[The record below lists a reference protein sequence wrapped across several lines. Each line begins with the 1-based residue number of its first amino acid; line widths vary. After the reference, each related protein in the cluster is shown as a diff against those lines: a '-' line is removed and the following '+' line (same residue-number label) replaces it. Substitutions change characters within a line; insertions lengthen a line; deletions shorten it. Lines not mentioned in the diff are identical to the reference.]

1 MFATGPNPRIRGMA
15 TSSHTTMLREF
26 SAAGEAGQTGALDV
40 EWEGARAS
48 FFFKLGIPTHL
59 VFDAPDGR
67 QLDGLLAL
75 DALVDELPAEFQVAP
90 WRRAMVSEDTLH
102 CTADEL
108 MELFATRPATTNGPT
123 AGSNGHT
130 AGSNGHGPA
139 HSNGHSPEPP
149 PIPDWLRVPP
159 QSAEDGDQPAF
170 GLHNFPQLQL
180 GEPLWSVPIAELV
193 NFELIVSH
201 LRDTL
206 LVLSGTSCRAAAVVT
221 DGEIVKA
228 VLVNVTSRL
237 LGDAAAHALLDAPAG
252 TLAAHRL
259 DDPHVVAALAL
270 LWPEPP
276 VQTAPPTPAAEA
288 PAAPEAPAPQEPA
301 TRDLASAYVP
311 EYAHDAQPHTR
322 LGPEPDTG
330 PTEAPEITDESTPA
344 AQVDLDRAMF
354 TLASPVA
361 ETAPEATE
369 TELVAAREATE
380 FIAPRIEV
388 DIDALR
394 IELTDIAVRWLGDDD
409 STQVADAIAA
419 TRPGVDDFVSTIG
432 AIGALDIPGHESA
445 IVRAMSREMHY
456 RAAEVLCG
464 V

>member
-1 MFATGPNPRIRGMA
+1 MFASAPNPRIKGMA
-15 TSSHTTMLREF
+15 TSSHITLLREF
-26 SAAGEAGQTGALDV
+26 SAAGEGGRTGALDV

-48 FFFKLGIPTHL
+48 FFFKLGTPTHL
-59 VFDAPDGR
+59 VFDAADGR
-67 QLDGLLAL
+67 RLDGLLAL
-75 DALVDELPAEFQVAP
+75 DALVDELPTEFQVAP
-90 WRRAMVSEDTLH
+90 WRRAMVSDDTLH
-102 CTADEL
+102 CSADEL
-108 MELFATRPATTNGPT
+108 MGLFTIPPA
-123 AGSNGHT
+123 AGNGHI
-130 AGSNGHGPA
+130 AGSNGHGLA
-139 HSNGHSPEPP
+139 HSNGHSVEPP
-149 PIPDWLRVPP
+149 PMPEWLRVPP
-159 QSAEDGDQPAF
+159 PSADDGEQPEF
-170 GLHNFPQLQL
+170 GLHNFPHLQL
-180 GEPLWSVPIAELV
+180 GTPLWSVPIAKLV

-206 LVLSGTSCRAAAVVT
+206 LVLNGTSCRAAAVVT

-237 LGDAAAHALLDAPAG
+237 LGDGAAHALLDAPAG

-259 DDPHVVAALAL
+259 DDPQVVAALAL
-270 LWPEPP
+270 LWPEAPA
-276 VQTAPPTPAAEA
+276 QTAPPTPAVEEPMA
-288 PAAPEAPAPQEPA
+288 PV
-301 TRDLASAYVP
+301 DVP
-311 EYAHDAQPHTR
+311 EYAHDAQAETR
-322 LGPEPDTG
+322 LGLEPDTA

-344 AQVDLDRAMF
+344 EPVDLDRTMF
-354 TLASPVA
+354 TLPSPVA
-361 ETAPEATE
+361 ESAPEATE
-369 TELVAAREATE
+369 METELVGGHEATE
-380 FIAPRIEV
+380 FIAPRIDV

-394 IELTDIAVRWLGDDD
+394 IELTEIAVRWLGDDD

>member
-1 MFATGPNPRIRGMA
+1 MFATGPNPRIKGMA
-15 TSSHTTMLREF
+15 TSSHITLLREF
-26 SAAGEAGQTGALDV
+26 SAAGEDGRTGALDV

-48 FFFKLGIPTHL
+48 FFFKLGTPTHL
-59 VFDAPDGR
+59 VFDAADGR
-67 QLDGLLAL
+67 RLDGLLAL
-75 DALVDELPAEFQVAP
+75 DALVDELPSEFQVAP
-90 WRRAMVSEDTLH
+90 WRRAMVSDDTLH
-102 CTADEL
+102 CSADEL
-108 MELFATRPATTNGPT
+108 MALFAIRPA
-123 AGSNGHT
+123 AGNGHIV
-130 AGSNGHGPA
+130 GSNGHGPA
-139 HSNGHSPEPP
+139 HSNGHSIEPP

-159 QSAEDGDQPAF
+159 QSAEDGEQPAF
-170 GLHNFPQLQL
+170 GLHNFPRLQL
-180 GEPLWSVPIAELV
+180 GTPLWSVPIAKLV
-193 NFELIVSH
+193 NLELLVSH

-237 LGDAAAHALLDAPAG
+237 LGDAAARALLDAPAG

-259 DDPHVVAALAL
+259 DDPHAVAALAL
-270 LWPEPP
+270 LWPEPL
-276 VQTAPPTPAAEA
+276 VQTAPPTPAVEEA
-288 PAAPEAPAPQEPA
+288 AAPEAP
-301 TRDLASAYVP
+301 
-311 EYAHDAQPHTR
+311 
-322 LGPEPDTG
+322 DTA

-361 ETAPEATE
+361 ESAAEATE
-369 TELVAAREATE
+369 TEVVATHEATE
-380 FIAPRIEV
+380 FIAPRIDV

-394 IELTDIAVRWLGDDD
+394 IELTEIAVRWLGDDD

-445 IVRAMSREMHY
+445 IVRAMSREMRY
-456 RAAEVLCG
+456 RTAEVLCG